1 MSWTALGLL
10 GRVVVATIVAV
21 VLVSAS
27 QRFGTA
33 LKDVVAEWEWLPW
46 WLSSAARWCGGLP
59 PATLN
64 VQGIVA
70 AALAVTGT
78 LAGVYFAT
86 VAFVVSTAYKDTTA
100 LVRAL
105 VTRLPGGR
113 VYARVYVQ
121 AVLSGLIVLM
131 MPTVGRQPNHLV
143 LVIVALLGGFVVLSF
158 GRLRTQLY
166 DLLEPRRLLP
176 IVGEDLARSTTPVSR
191 SASGEPDTQILLRRN
206 RTLASLQTLSD
217 ICALIRSREKDITN
231 VAAEYAAADPRSR
244 TAAQYLSRQWL
255 AYGHRKRDLL
265 AAPGWC
271 VSSLEHKDW
280 LLADTLEIGVALS
293 TSTTLPA
300 TPTEDPLWVER
311 RLAAIVGELLS
322 GRKIAELA
330 SLLDAL
336 DDPVRELTRRG
347 LFAEARLWMATVAA
361 PVMAEVERALPVTA
375 SPATVATAAA
385 TGKQPSAPA
394 TGTELALADLV
405 DFVMHAHI
413 QALLGFYDHVAAL
426 TDGFPRWTL
435 HQAAGQRA
443 RNLGPVSSRSSRQIQ
458 DALAFEASV
467 EGRRITSDT
476 NIAQL
481 MARAIATE
489 IIDEATQLM
498 AVFDEDLWPWV
509 RRVGDS
515 PTPAACA
522 ALSRMDEATAKWQHP
537 LAAMAEL
544 FTRCEAAHRET
555 DDAWPDLGLDDLHR
569 RRQLLHD
576 GLRTPIAVLAARTDA
591 RMRSDRPDMFG
602 WAFQRSY
609 QDLFDDV
616 VSDRAVVD
624 LDRRLLALFVATDS
638 ARARLQSSVR
648 RHHPSV
654 LAAVWSE
661 PLSMLLQLSG
671 AAMTIGLV
679 DEHDQLRLAGFD
691 TAWERVLDAD
701 AQHILDLCLET
712 IVHNQRVLAM
722 SPGLLAQTTRHRR
735 VVEALQAR
743 GFRSE
748 GLDLGEPDS
757 LGGVSNPRL
766 ALIRS
771 RLQIAQLSEL
781 FVAAW
786 VLPQATQRGAVPVL
800 DHVGSRLATLI
811 AAFGAL
817 DTTQSTHHGAAGAA
831 DPVGEQ

>member
-10 GRVVVATIVAV
+10 GRVVFATIVAV
-21 VLVSAS
+21 ALVSAG
-27 QRFGTA
+27 QRIGSV
-33 LKDVVAEWEWLPW
+33 LKDVVAEWEWLPG

-59 PATLN
+59 PPTLN

-100 LVRAL
+100 RVRAL

-166 DLLEPRRLLP
+166 DLLEPQRLLP
-176 IVGEDLARSTTPVSR
+176 IVGEDLARSTTPAPR
-191 SASGEPDTQILLRRN
+191 SGSGESDTQILLRRS

-244 TAAQYLSRQWL
+244 IAARYLSSQWL
-255 AYGHRKRDLL
+255 AYGHTKRDLL
-265 AAPGWC
+265 ATPGWC
-271 VSSLEHKDW
+271 VASHEHKDW
-280 LLADTLEIGVALS
+280 LLADAMEVGVALS

-322 GRKIAELA
+322 GRSIAELA

-347 LFAEARLWMATVAA
+347 LFDEARLWMATVAA
-361 PVMAEVERALPVTA
+361 PVMAEVERALTSTV
-375 SPATVATAAA
+375 SPAAAA
-385 TGKQPSAPA
+385 TDTATGNEPSSPA
-394 TGTELALADLV
+394 TGTELVLANLV
-405 DFVMHAHI
+405 DFVMRTHV
-413 QALLGFYDHVAAL
+413 QALLGLYDHVVAL
-426 TDGFPRWTL
+426 TDDFPHWTVL
-435 HQAAGQRA
+435 QTTGKRA
-443 RNLGPVSSRSSRQIQ
+443 RNLGPVSARSSRQIQ
-458 DALAFEASV
+458 DALDFEQSV
-467 EGRRITSDT
+467 EGRRITSDA

-515 PTPAACA
+515 PTPAAGA
-522 ALSRMDEATAKWQHP
+522 ALSRMDEAIAKWRHP

-544 FTRCEAAHRET
+544 FTQCEAAHRET
-555 DDAWPDLGLDDLHR
+555 DDAWPDLALHDLHR
-569 RRQLLHD
+569 RRQMLHD
-576 GLRTPIAVLAARTDA
+576 GLRTPIAVLAAQADA
-591 RMRSDRPDMFG
+591 RTRSDRPDMFG

-616 VSDRAVVD
+616 VSDRSVVD

-679 DEHDQLRLAGFD
+679 NEHDQQRLAGFD
-691 TAWERVLDAD
+691 IAWERVLDAD
-701 AQHILDLCLET
+701 AQRILDLCLET
-712 IVHNQRVLAM
+712 IVHNQRVLGM
-722 SPGLLAQTTRHRR
+722 SPGLLAQTSRHRR

-748 GLDLGEPDS
+748 DLQFGEPDS
-757 LGGVSNPRL
+757 LGGESNPRL
-766 ALIRS
+766 ALILS
-771 RLQIAQLSEL
+771 RLQLAQLSEL

-786 VLPQATQRGAVPVL
+786 LLPQSVQRGAIPTL
-800 DHVGSRLATLI
+800 DHVGSRLASLI
-811 AAFGAL
+811 DAFGAL
-817 DTTQSTHHGAAGAA
+817 ETTESTHHSATDAA
-831 DPVGEQ
+831 DPDGEQ